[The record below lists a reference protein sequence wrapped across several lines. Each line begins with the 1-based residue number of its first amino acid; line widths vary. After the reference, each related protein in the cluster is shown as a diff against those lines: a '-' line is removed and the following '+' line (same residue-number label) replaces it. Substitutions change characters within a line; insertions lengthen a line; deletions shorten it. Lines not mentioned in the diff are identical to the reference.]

1 MSRSRA
7 GTAAGKESCRR
18 MNGGGGAEGTARAR
32 TRTLLRNIAALLL
45 GESEVGPSGLTK
57 DLSPKFEF
65 LTHI

>member
-1 MSRSRA
+1 
-7 GTAAGKESCRR
+7 